1 MSSDD
6 ENDTGELMVIES
18 DVYEFLPSLS
28 ADDLEEAYSKL
39 SLTCPETW
47 KGKKNILRRGMNKHL
62 VEIGDT
68 DNERLPVFRILHKL
82 CTEKLESKNSKI
94 GETDLK
100 ENLFET
106 AVGGAGSTEKSPLE
120 NIYEFMNKMSTDFE
134 KKRLQEK
141 LSEMEKSKS
150 ESRRAGEAL
159 VERVPVVRPAIFKI
173 SGTIGGSKSLSFEDL
188 NFQIKNA
195 CKQGY
200 SDQQVVGAVIR
211 AISPDADDLRTLFEL
226 RADNLEVGVMMEF
239 LEPILKEKDSATYF
253 NELCNAVQSG
263 TQTVMDFVVML
274 LSLKEKILARSKKE
288 GTPFEENM
296 LMNQLMK
303 TLYSGIRNTNI
314 RSEIREN
321 CRGILDIS
329 PPKLIKIVGDAMAI
343 ENTRNEKFSGKKA
356 ASNILN
362 LEAELNSK
370 SSGKNKENYLP
381 VQVQELKV
389 AHETQI
395 AGIRADMDEL
405 KTLLTATVNIISQNN
420 TQQQS
425 QNVAQTHNNWIPR
438 LNVNAQQFLPSHQNN
453 FQNTENTIRP
463 GPHHNRNNRNGRNR
477 GRCDECVQNNVL
489 RCPHC
494 FVCKGEGHKSNEC
507 PVRNE
512 NGNGSGNG

>member
-1 MSSDD
+1 
-6 ENDTGELMVIES
+6 
-18 DVYEFLPSLS
+18 
-28 ADDLEEAYSKL
+28 
-39 SLTCPETW
+39 
-47 KGKKNILRRGMNKHL
+47 
-62 VEIGDT
+62 
-68 DNERLPVFRILHKL
+68 
-82 CTEKLESKNSKI
+82 
-94 GETDLK
+94 
-100 ENLFET
+100 
-106 AVGGAGSTEKSPLE
+106 
-120 NIYEFMNKMSTDFE
+120 
-134 KKRLQEK
+134 
-141 LSEMEKSKS
+141 
-150 ESRRAGEAL
+150 
-159 VERVPVVRPAIFKI
+159 
-173 SGTIGGSKSLSFEDL
+173 
-188 NFQIKNA
+188 
-195 CKQGY
+195 
-200 SDQQVVGAVIR
+200 
-211 AISPDADDLRTLFEL
+211 
-226 RADNLEVGVMMEF
+226 MEF

-343 ENTRNEKFSGKKA
+343 ENTRNEEFSGKKA

-362 LEAELNSK
+362 LEAELNTK

-420 TQQQS
+420 SQQQS
-425 QNVAQTHNNWIPR
+425 QNVPQAQHNNWIPR

-453 FQNTENTIRP
+453 FQNMDNAIRP
-463 GPHHNRNNRNGRNR
+463 GPHPRNNRNGRNR

-494 FVCKGEGHKSNEC
+494 FVCKGEGHKSTEC

-512 NGNGSGNG
+512 NGNGAGNG